1 MTYLFLTWLQQA
13 WKLYK
18 KLGKHFTKPA
28 DYSTRATVSSFSTH
42 IHNFTPGQK
51 LLQSCFFIKLIYILG
66 GNAIPAWAIS
76 LIAGIGML
84 LIGGIL
90 YVVMRKLVLSS
101 ETGTMNTY
109 QPALQNEEV

>member
-1 MTYLFLTWLQQA
+1 MAQRKSLLFYLAAILVIISTLTQEAEARRKILRGRRVMTRTY
-13 WKLYK
+13 Y
-18 KLGKHFTKPA
+18 
-28 DYSTRATVSSFSTH
+28 R
-42 IHNFTPGQK
+42 
-51 LLQSCFFIKLIYILG
+51 

-101 ETGTMNTY
+101 ETGTLNTY
-109 QPALQNEEV
+109 QPALQNEDV

>member
-1 MTYLFLTWLQQA
+1 MAQRKSLLFYLAAILVIISTLTHEAEARRKILRGRHVMTRTY
-13 WKLYK
+13 Y
-18 KLGKHFTKPA
+18 
-28 DYSTRATVSSFSTH
+28 R
-42 IHNFTPGQK
+42 
-51 LLQSCFFIKLIYILG
+51 

-84 LIGGIL
+84 LIGGVL

-109 QPALQNEEV
+109 QPALQNEDV

>member
-1 MTYLFLTWLQQA
+1 MAQRKSLLFYLAAILVIISTLTQEAEARRKILRGRRVMTRTY
-13 WKLYK
+13 Y
-18 KLGKHFTKPA
+18 
-28 DYSTRATVSSFSTH
+28 R
-42 IHNFTPGQK
+42 
-51 LLQSCFFIKLIYILG
+51 

-84 LIGGIL
+84 MIGGIL

-109 QPALQNEEV
+109 QPALQNEDV